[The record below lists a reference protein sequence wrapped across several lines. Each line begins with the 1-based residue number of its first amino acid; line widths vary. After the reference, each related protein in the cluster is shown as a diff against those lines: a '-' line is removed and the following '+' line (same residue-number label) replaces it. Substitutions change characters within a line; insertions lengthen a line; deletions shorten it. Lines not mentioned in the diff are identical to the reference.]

1 MLILSISVTFD
12 VTCLTVT
19 SHTPMH
25 VLITH
30 LTLLGALVV
39 TNAILRRLT
48 NRRFIII
55 IIIIIIIIC
64 NYEIMQATLANTFLF
79 ILQDY

>member
-1 MLILSISVTFD
+1 
-12 VTCLTVT
+12 
-19 SHTPMH
+19 MH

-30 LTLLGALVV
+30 PTLLGALVV

-55 IIIIIIIIC
+55 IIIIC

-79 ILQDY
+79 ILQDSALAYLRYGGRFYGTLSRS

>member
-1 MLILSISVTFD
+1 
-12 VTCLTVT
+12 
-19 SHTPMH
+19 MH